1 MMCMLHDKNIKVRG
15 GNLMQGSLDDNFRDD
30 VDCKQH
36 FYEFNDVSSVT
47 FLDFIFQNLT
57 LP

>member
-30 VDCKQH
+30 IDFKQH
-36 FYEFNDVSSVT
+36 FYEFNDVSSAT
-47 FLDFIFQNLT
+47 FLDFLQNLT